1 MPKVIVSDTSCLIL
15 LDKIG
20 RLELLNKL
28 FGEIIITQIV
38 ADEFGIPLPDYL
50 IVKNPKNIVYQSI
63 LETFLDKGE
72 ASAIALCLEEDKCL
86 LIIDDNKGRKEAQQL
101 RISITGTIGILI
113 LAKHYGYITFIKDEI
128 EKLNSTNFR
137 ISESV
142 LRYALLQ
149 CGE

>member
-38 ADEFGIPLPDYL
+38 ADEFGIPLPDYF
-50 IVKNPKNIVYQSI
+50 IVKNPKNNVYQSI

-86 LIIDDNKGRKEAQQL
+86 LIIDDNKGRK
-101 RISITGTIGILI
+101 
-113 LAKHYGYITFIKDEI
+113 
-128 EKLNSTNFR
+128 
-137 ISESV
+137 
-142 LRYALLQ
+142 
-149 CGE
+149 